1 MTAPDELAE
10 AERYLRESAA
20 ISSWHVV
27 AGVHSEALALV
38 LAEYDRR
45 GTELARLG
53 AVCADMNRIRN
64 EAAAASAALAGTT
77 TPPPGDWSR
86 SWRELTG
93 YVQQAAK
100 DGTDINPADLDSYM
114 ADLKRRALEPVRYW
128 MATVLASTP
137 TTEEATPDA

>member
-77 TPPPGDWSR
+77 TPTAELRTLRDLR
-86 SWRELTG
+86 SAVDAFIATKWPQKYSE
-93 YVQQAAK
+93 Y
-100 DGTDINPADLDSYM
+100 
-114 ADLKRRALEPVRYW
+114 
-128 MATVLASTP
+128 TVLRAAADSARVEIDLFASTP
-137 TTEEATPDA
+137 TTEGPS